1 MGIRRTTG
9 HTGIG
14 RRGTNVV
21 GGYSVTDRGRIK
33 RLEQTAAR
41 EGHGREEK
49 RSQLLPGYNEAIY
62 IDRNFM
68 EPVPPNGGA
77 HCARSYVVG
86 TPERGAFTQASRQI
100 SSSRAE
106 RVRGTDGT
114 APPIYRTV
122 TLQEVCAALER
133 HANGMGASDHFET
146 PVDGFSI
153 VRSEYSVPLVRRA
166 SRPAVCI
173 TIQGAVW
180 SIEGENRHECRA
192 GQAFMLSV
200 ENPGHCA
207 VPVASRTN
215 PYMGLVIE
223 LDRAYMHQIVEEL
236 GIPRKRAHKDG
247 KRGGLPI
254 DLSPQFL
261 NCIVR
266 AVGLLDTPEAV
277 PMLYPG
283 VMREICYWLLTG
295 PACDEIVDLAMESFQ
310 DGRILQAIQLLRGKF
325 SRPIKVE
332 QLATAAGM
340 SPATFHRQFKSV
352 TSMSP
357 MQYLKQLR
365 LVAAR
370 RLMITSNSNVES
382 VANEV
387 GYLSASQFSREYT
400 RMFGKPPRRDVSNC
414 ESSQSASSRF
424 A

>member
-1 MGIRRTTG
+1 M
-9 HTGIG
+9 
-14 RRGTNVV
+14 
-21 GGYSVTDRGRIK
+21 TDRGRGIK
-33 RLEQTAAR
+33 HVEQTAAR
-41 EGHGREEK
+41 EGLGREEK
-49 RSQLLPGYNEAIY
+49 RSRLLSGYNEAIY
-62 IDRNFM
+62 IDRSFM

-86 TPERGAFTQASRQI
+86 TPERRVFTQASRQ
-100 SSSRAE
+100 SSGSRAE
-106 RVRGTDGT
+106 GVRGIDGA
-114 APPIYRTV
+114 APLIYRTT
-122 TLQEVCAALER
+122 TLQEVSAALER
-133 HANGMGASDHFET
+133 HTSGMGASNQFET
-146 PVDGFSI
+146 PVDGLSI
-153 VRSEYSVPLVRRA
+153 VRSEHSVPLVRRA
-166 SRPAVCI
+166 SQLAVCV

-180 SIEGENRHECRA
+180 SIVGENRHECRA

-200 ENPGHCA
+200 ENPGHCT
-207 VPVASRTN
+207 VPIASRTN
-215 PYMGLVIE
+215 PYLGLVIE
-223 LDRAYMHQIVEEL
+223 LDRAYMHQVIEEL
-236 GIPRKRAHKDG
+236 GIRRKGACKDG
-247 KRGGLPI
+247 KRGGIPL
-254 DLSPQFL
+254 DLSPQIL
-261 NCIVR
+261 DCIVR
-266 AVGLLDTPEAV
+266 AVGLLDTPEALR
-277 PMLYPG
+277 MLYPG
-283 VMREICYWLLTG
+283 AMREICYWLLAG
-295 PACDEIVDLAMESFQ
+295 PACDEIVDLAMESFH

-400 RMFGKPPRRDVSNC
+400 RMFGKPPRRDVSDC
-414 ESSQSASSRF
+414 KSSQSASSNL